1 VPSSCSKLTKEQRQ
15 GTNERKRYV
24 VEDQGMTHGETK
36 GAGAADPGRERWRAT
51 TRAKAVSRSP
61 ERQEKFLTTS
71 GVEIQD
77 LYTAADTAGLDEGRD
92 LGRPG
97 EYPYTRGVQP
107 TMYRGRLWTMRQY
120 AGFSTAEDTNR
131 RFRYLL
137 EQGQTGLSV
146 AFDLP
151 TQMGYDSDAPESEGE
166 VGRVGVPVSSLADME
181 VLLDELPLGTVSTS
195 MTINA
200 SAAVLLAMYVAAA
213 EKQGVSRSQV
223 SGTTQNDILKEYI
236 ARGTYIFPPR
246 PSMRLVTDIF
256 EFCSK
261 ELPRWNTI
269 SISGYHMREAG
280 ATAAQELAFTL
291 ADGIAYVDAALSR
304 GLNIDDFADR
314 LSFFFASWSEL
325 FEEVAKFR
333 AARRMWA
340 RIIKERFGATNPRS
354 MACRFHV
361 QTAGSS
367 LTAQS
372 IDNNVVRTTVQALA
386 AVLGGAQ
393 SLHTNS
399 RDEALALPTAEAA
412 RLALRTQQILAY
424 ESGVTE
430 TPDPLAGSYYV
441 ETLTNGLEA
450 AANEYLREIEAL
462 GGTLA
467 ALESGYQQR
476 QIQES
481 SYQVQRA
488 IESGAKIVVGVNK
501 FRDEETSTPPLQRI
515 DPEGERRQVE
525 RVRKVRAERDQVVWA
540 ATLVRVED
548 AARGDENLMVP
559 IIDAVKAYATVGEIC
574 DRLRG
579 VWGEH
584 RELITV

>member
-1 VPSSCSKLTKEQRQ
+1 MTDTPDAPTRPDRQ
-15 GTNERKRYV
+15 V
-24 VEDQGMTHGETK
+24 GE
-36 GAGAADPGRERWRAT
+36 GSDPARDRWRET
-51 TRAKAVSRSP
+51 LRAKALAGSP
-61 ERQEKFLTTS
+61 ERRDPFATS
-71 GVEIQD
+71 SGIEIRD
-77 LYTAADTAGLDEGRD
+77 LYTAADTAGLDEDRD

-97 EYPYTRGVQP
+97 EFPFTRGVQP
-107 TMYRGRLWTMRQY
+107 TMYRSRLWTMRQY
-120 AGFSTAEDTNR
+120 AGFATAEETNR

-137 EQGQTGLSV
+137 DHGQTGLSV

-151 TQMGYDSDAPESEGE
+151 TQMGYDSDAPAAAGE
-166 VGRVGVPVSSLADME
+166 VGRVGVPISSLADMA
-181 VLLDELPLGTVSTS
+181 VLVDGLPLGDVSTS

-200 SAAVLLAMYVAAA
+200 TAPILLALYVAAA
-213 EKQGVSRSQV
+213 EAQGVERGRI

-246 PSMRLVTDIF
+246 PSMRLVTDVF
-256 EFCSK
+256 EFCAR
-261 ELPRWNTI
+261 ELPKWNTI

-291 ADGIAYVDAALSR
+291 ADAIAYVEAAVER
-304 GLNIDDFADR
+304 GLDVDDFAGR
-314 LSFFFASWSEL
+314 LSFFFAAWSEL

-333 AARRMWA
+333 VARRMWA
-340 RIIKERFGATNPRS
+340 TIMRARFGATSPRS
-354 MACRFHV
+354 MMCRFHV

-372 IDNNVVRTTVQALA
+372 IDNNVVRTTIQALA

-399 RDEALALPTAEAA
+399 RDEALALPTEDAA

-430 TPDPLAGSYYV
+430 TPDPLAGSYFV
-441 ETLTNGLEA
+441 ESLSNELEA
-450 AANEYLREIEAL
+450 AAWAYLDEVESL

-467 ALESGYQQR
+467 AIEKGFQQR
-476 QIQES
+476 EIQEAA
-481 SYQVQRA
+481 YRVQRA
-488 IESGAKIVVGVNK
+488 IDEGDQVVVGVN
-501 FRDEETSTPPLQRI
+501 RYTDDEVTTPPTQRI

-525 RVRKVRAERDQVVWA
+525 RVRRVRAERSDGAWTA
-540 ATLVRVED
+540 AMDELERI
-548 AARGDENLMVP
+548 ARSDGNLMP
-559 IIDAVKAYATVGEIC
+559 AILEAVRAYATVGEIS
-574 DRLRG
+574 DRLR
-579 VWGEH
+579 VAWGEH